1 MGNVNSS
8 PHSKTDP
15 ATAAA
20 RLRLGSLKL
29 FHGAE
34 MLAASR
40 ASGQHDFVFSA
51 HKSAQIVARYFVVNR
66 P

>member
-1 MGNVNSS
+1 V
-8 PHSKTDP
+8 
-15 ATAAA
+15 
-20 RLRLGSLKL
+20 SLKL

-51 HKSAQIVARYFVVNR
+51 HKSAQIVALYFVVNR
-66 P
+66 PLTAPTSSWPR